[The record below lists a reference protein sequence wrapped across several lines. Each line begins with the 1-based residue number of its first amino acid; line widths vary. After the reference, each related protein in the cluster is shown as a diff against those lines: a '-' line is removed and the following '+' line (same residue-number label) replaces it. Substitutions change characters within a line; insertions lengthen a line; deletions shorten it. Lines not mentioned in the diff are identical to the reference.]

1 MEDNVTIQVPMLCV
15 SLSISPD
22 GTVTPAAVETTD
34 RSGVSTMAVVDHTTQ
49 NLNVDSSTSKG
60 RATTLTS
67 GLALVLAL
75 TLCLLIAQ

>member
-34 RSGVSTMAVVDHTTQ
+34 RPGVSTMAVVDHTTQ
-49 NLNVDSSTSKG
+49 NLNVD
-60 RATTLTS
+60 
-67 GLALVLAL
+67 
-75 TLCLLIAQ
+75 